1 MIDAEMSFAHR
12 ASAVPSGKRLAP
24 LVGLGL
30 AAGLS
35 TGLWAL
41 LALGVAR
48 LI

>member
-1 MIDAEMSFAHR
+1 MIDAEMSFAHV
-12 ASAVPSGKRLAP
+12 ASAGPPRKRFAP

-35 TGLWAL
+35 SGLWAL
-41 LALGVAR
+41 LVFGVMR

>member
-1 MIDAEMSFAHR
+1 MIDAEMSFAHVACAPPPR
-12 ASAVPSGKRLAP
+12 KRLAP

-35 TGLWAL
+35 SGLWAL
-41 LALGVAR
+41 LAIGVMR